1 MEHYYAARAGEYDR
15 IYLKPER
22 QADLRA
28 IEAWLPDVFAG
39 HRLLEIACGTGYW
52 TAFLAPVC
60 TSITAIDLADETLQ
74 IARARPQNRAVDF
87 RLGDAYALPDE
98 LDRYPSAFAGFWIS
112 HVPRSRL
119 PAFFAGLHRH
129 LEPGATVVLLDNLY
143 VPGSSTPLT
152 RSDEEG
158 NTWQTR
164 QLADGRAFEVLKNFP
179 DRAQLRAALPD
190 PVEDDEWREWSYYWA
205 YRYRLGTSARPPDR

>member
-1 MEHYYAARAGEYDR
+1 MEQYYAARAREYDR

-22 QADLRA
+22 QDDLRS
-28 IEAWLPDVFAG
+28 IEAWLPDVFTD

-60 TSITAIDLADETLQ
+60 GSITAVDLADETLE

-87 RLGDAYALPDE
+87 RLGDAYALPAA
-98 LDRYPSAFAGFWIS
+98 LGQFQGAFAGFWIS

-119 PAFFAGLHRH
+119 QAFFAGLHRH

-143 VPGSSTPLT
+143 VPGSSTPLA

-164 QLADGRAFEVLKNFP
+164 RLADGRAFEVLKNFP
-179 DRAQLRAALPD
+179 DRSQIRSVLPG
-190 PVEDDEWREWSYYWA
+190 PVQEDEWREWSYYWA
-205 YRYRLGTSARPPDR
+205 YRYRLDSSASLPAR